1 VKNITL
7 FLLEVFKLMCY
18 IIFYRIKLKIILK
31 KVIDAMNK
39 VKSLFEKSIC
49 KIKEIN
55 SFRDKNSEKY
65 KMTNFFLM
73 LFFPVFIVSMAEI
86 NQAKSV
92 SKFIIFLSEKTNIML
107 FDVLL
112 ASVIFIGLI
121 FLFRKGWIA
130 VTIQSIVYF
139 MLSVVE
145 LFKYNTNGNHLIL
158 SEMKLFRSVKSLKS
172 FAYIKI
178 TPLLVILTLIVAAYM
193 VAVFIFNPKLKM
205 KMAKRIIPAFV
216 CISGCT
222 VFFLVPAAA
231 QPVYSFFN
239 VDSTSADNVFKLNEK
254 FENNSFLAFIVENL
268 SETISNKI
276 VEPEIYSADTIDDL
290 LDVEVEKE
298 QKDDFVKPNIIVI
311 MSEAFADF
319 RKFDELELETD
330 AYDSFDEVAEQGYK
344 GTAVVPTFA
353 SFTVRTEFELLFG
366 LPVKSLNDPNMP
378 QRMLLDREQP
388 TIVQYYK
395 DLGYSTAY
403 VHPFTRSFY
412 SRGKVYANFGF
423 DTMIFDTDFTVPVEY
438 EGTYISDKT
447 VFNQI
452 KKLVEDTDDPIYI
465 HTTTMQNHQPYSE
478 GDNTEQELSNYLD
491 RIKITLDN
499 LKELTESLAEIDEP
513 TVLLMV
519 GDHYP
524 SFKAENSVYN
534 QLDISGDN
542 CSEVYEQS
550 YVIWS
555 NYIDDYSSLVPDEKI
570 STFYLP
576 YVIYNIIDAPK
587 NTFIQTMTNKMKELP
602 VYSTQYDSS
611 IQNDEELDVLTYDRI
626 LGDNISTEEE

>member
-1 VKNITL
+1 
-7 FLLEVFKLMCY
+7 
-18 IIFYRIKLKIILK
+18 
-31 KVIDAMNK
+31 MNK
-39 VKSLFEKSIC
+39 VKSLFEKVMF
-49 KIKEIN
+49 KVNEIN
-55 SFRDKNSEKY
+55 RVRDVNSEKY
-65 KMTNFFLM
+65 KMTNIFLI

-86 NQAKSV
+86 NQAKSL
-92 SKFIIFLSEKTNIML
+92 SKFIIFLSEKPNIML

-112 ASVIFIGLI
+112 ASLIFIGLL
-121 FLFRKGWIA
+121 FLLKKGWIA

-139 MLSVVE
+139 SLSIVE
-145 LFKYNTNGNHLIL
+145 LFKFNTNGNHLIL
-158 SEMKLFRSVKSLKS
+158 SEMKLFRSAKSLKS

-178 TPLLVILTLIVAAYM
+178 TPALVILTLIVIAYI

-205 KMAKRIIPAFV
+205 KIAKRIVPAFV
-216 CISGCT
+216 CISYCT
-222 VFFLVPAAA
+222 AFFLVPSVA

-239 VDSTSADNVFKLNEK
+239 VDSTSANNVFRLNEK
-254 FENNSFLAFIVENL
+254 FENNSFLAFIVQNL

-290 LDVEVEKE
+290 LDVEVEEE
-298 QKDDFVKPNIIVI
+298 QQDDFIKPNVIVI

-319 RKFDELELETD
+319 RKFDELGLETD
-330 AYDSFDEVAEQGYK
+330 AYNSFDEVAEQGYK

-353 SFTVRTEFELLFG
+353 SFTVRTEFELIFG

-388 TIVQYYK
+388 TMIQYYK

-403 VHPFTRSFY
+403 VHPFLRSFY
-412 SRGKVYANFGF
+412 SRSRVYANFGF
-423 DTMIFDTDFTVPVEY
+423 DTMIFDEDFTVPVEY

-452 KKLVEDTDDPIYI
+452 EKLVKNTDKPVYI

-491 RIKITLDN
+491 KIKITADDLN
-499 LKELTESLAEIDEP
+499 ELTENLAKLDEP

-542 CSEVYEQS
+542 CSDVYEQP
-550 YVIWS
+550 YIIWS
-555 NYIDDYSSLVPDEKI
+555 NYIADYSSLVPDEKI

-576 YVIYNIIDAPK
+576 YVIYNMIDAPK
-587 NTFIQTMTNKMKELP
+587 NTFIQTMTNKMNELP

-626 LGDNISTEEE
+626 LGDNISAEEE